1 MAGITSETSAI
12 VKQPAR
18 PWSPRVPVMPSA
30 PALSALL
37 DRIEAA
43 TGADRALDA
52 AIEQALRGR
61 AQAPPDYTASVD
73 HCLDLLHALLPKW
86 HWHIGRGARGILP
99 HASLSKGRITVSA
112 GGTTVPLVL
121 LAAIVKALQKG
132 A

>member
-1 MAGITSETSAI
+1 
-12 VKQPAR
+12 
-18 PWSPRVPVMPSA
+18 MPTA

-37 DRIEAA
+37 DRIEVA

-52 AIEQALRGR
+52 AIDRALRGRALRGR
-61 AQAPPDYTASVD
+61 AQTPPDYTASVD

-86 HWHIGRGARGILP
+86 HWHIGRDAHGILP

>member
-1 MAGITSETSAI
+1 MPS
-12 VKQPAR
+12 
-18 PWSPRVPVMPSA
+18 VPVLA
-30 PALSALL
+30 ALL

-43 TGADRALDA
+43 TGADRAIDA
-52 AIEQALRGR
+52 AIEQALRGPAPKHAEGR

-73 HCLDLLHALLPKW
+73 HCLDLLHALLPSW
-86 HWHIGRGARGILP
+86 HWHLGRGARGIMP
-99 HASLSKGRITVSA
+99 YASLSKGRATVSA